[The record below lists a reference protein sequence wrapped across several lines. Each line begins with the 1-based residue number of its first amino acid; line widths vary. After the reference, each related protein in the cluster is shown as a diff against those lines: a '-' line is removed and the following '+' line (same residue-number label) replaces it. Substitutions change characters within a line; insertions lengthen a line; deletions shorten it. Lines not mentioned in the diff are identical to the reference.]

1 MEKVSESCRILVNVL
16 FLILMLLIGAAV
28 LVWDLNYEIPFPNQC
43 RMENVFY
50 FVLAGVVLGA
60 MLLLERRRSRDL
72 CEWLYHWILGI
83 SGIFGGGLQLL
94 ISKRANLPS
103 GDFAE
108 VMQAAISL
116 SQGGSFAKNAYFI
129 RCPNNANLAIF
140 LSWVYRMLG
149 DWRRMVFLGALLTTG
164 SAILVSLAVRNFTK
178 HRLTA
183 LWVFLA
189 AEVLQALT
197 WRAFLVYTDNFGMIF
212 VAGVLFLL
220 STDLTYRWKVP
231 LLCLTAA
238 LGSFIKV
245 TVAIPMASIVLCFL
259 LKSGFQKPDLAEGRK
274 ILYGVVCL
282 IFSFSVLL
290 IGQGCL
296 QKHYRLETTE
306 KLYVTDWQYMFMLG
320 QNSDSYGTY
329 NDLDA
334 GEIFYRVNREAE
346 EKGLDRGYVN
356 EQFLQEALQRIQS
369 RGWMGN
375 LSFYLGKLDVAY
387 CDGYFNNVQAGLDG
401 ELKEP
406 KMDFL
411 YAVLDPAGAL
421 YSAGVVGLQVVW
433 DSVLILLFLG
443 AILSLREKGVENCL
457 KLMILGI
464 TLYLMIFEN
473 RSKYLYMFLPVYLCL
488 AGMGLYRMR
497 KFLSRKAIHIF

>member
-1 MEKVSESCRILVNVL
+1 MKKVSESCRMLVNVL
-16 FLILMLLIGAAV
+16 FLVLLLLIGAAV
-28 LVWDLNYEIPFPNQC
+28 MIWDLACEIPFSNQC
-43 RMENVFY
+43 RMENIIY
-50 FVLAGVVLGA
+50 FVIAGVVIGEI
-60 MLLLERRRSRDL
+60 LLLEKQRSRDL
-72 CEWLYHWILGI
+72 SEGLYRWILGI

-116 SQGGSFAKNAYFI
+116 SQGGSFAENAYFI
-129 RCPNNANLAIF
+129 RYPNNANLAIF
-140 LSWVYRMLG
+140 LSWVYRLLE
-149 DWRRMVFLGALLTTG
+149 DWRGIVFLGALLTTC

-178 HRLTA
+178 CRCSA
-183 LWVFLA
+183 LWIFLA

-197 WRAFLVYTDNFGMIF
+197 WRAFLVYTDNFGMFF

-220 STDLTYRWKVP
+220 STDLTYRWKMP

-245 TVAIPMASIVLCFL
+245 TVAIPMAAIVLCFL
-259 LKSGFQKPDLAEGRK
+259 LKSGFKRPDSREGRK
-274 ILYGVVCL
+274 ILYGAVWL

-296 QKHYRLETTE
+296 QKHYGFETTE

-320 QNSDSYGTY
+320 QNSDFYGTY

-334 GEIFYRVNREAE
+334 VEIFYRVNREAE
-346 EKGLDRGYVN
+346 EKGLDRGYVD

-369 RGWMGN
+369 RGWMEN
-375 LSFYLGKLDVAY
+375 FSFYIGKLDVAY

-401 ELKEP
+401 EQKEP

-421 YSAGVVGLQVVW
+421 YGAGVVGLQVVW
-433 DSVLILLFLG
+433 DSVLILLFIG

-488 AGMGLYRMR
+488 TGMGLYRAR
-497 KFLSRKAIHIF
+497 KILSRNAIHRF